1 MSSIHSTEHCLTDEF
16 TTLVQRARDQRDAE
30 ARLALF
36 AALLDLER
44 RAGLADVSDEFL
56 RQITEARF
64 LAGILRDCVVTVSP
78 HGPWGVKRALSKPR
92 RPGSGGERDRDVVG
106 ASQR

>member
-1 MSSIHSTEHCLTDEF
+1 MTRPHSDEHCLTDEF
-16 TTLVQRARDQRDAE
+16 TALVRYARERQDSE

-44 RAGLADVSDEFL
+44 RAGLADVPDPLL

-64 LAGILRDCVVTVSP
+64 LAGILRDCVVPVSRT
-78 HGPWGVKRALSKPR
+78 GLRNAQRALAATR
-92 RPGSGGERDRDVVG
+92 RRG
-106 ASQR
+106 AEDDHFDTIGAAQG

>member
-1 MSSIHSTEHCLTDEF
+1 MSRPHSLEHCLSDEF
-16 TTLVQRARDQRDAE
+16 TALVRYARERQDAE

-44 RAGLADVSDEFL
+44 RAGLAEVPDPLL

-64 LAGILRDCVVTVSP
+64 LAGILRDCVVPVSRA
-78 HGPWGVKRALSKPR
+78 GLRSAQRALSITR
-92 RPGSGGERDRDVVG
+92 RRG
-106 ASQR
+106 ADDDHLDAIGAAQG